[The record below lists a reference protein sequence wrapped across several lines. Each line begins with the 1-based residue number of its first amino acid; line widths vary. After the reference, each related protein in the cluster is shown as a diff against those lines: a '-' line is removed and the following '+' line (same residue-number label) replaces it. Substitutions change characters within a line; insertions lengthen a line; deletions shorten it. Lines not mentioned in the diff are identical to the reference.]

1 MKIISTAAAAA
12 AAAIGKSSLHLEHC
26 QFKRRS
32 GGKEGLGL
40 H

>member
-1 MKIISTAAAAA
+1 MKIISTAAAA

-32 GGKEGLGL
+32 GGEEGLGL